1 MRVQLGGV
9 ERSLFAC
16 PSETR
21 RQLVLAVKKSILFHC
36 RDVNSCDIQSRDDD
50 MRYENQK
57 SFQYFQ

>member
-36 RDVNSCDIQSRDDD
+36 RDVNSCDSQSRVGD
-50 MRYENQK
+50 RRFESQK
-57 SFQYFQ
+57 YGQYFQ